1 MKEWAESLMFSTSS
15 SSSSEH
21 EESKGGKGRDPGGRD
36 PLPQGREGTPGTP
49 GGSGEGEEPVLG
61 WSAQLPGWHEVL
73 PAEGLQPEPGADGER
88 RRRSWSP
95 GPPTV
100 PEAAPPGPGPDP
112 SGRSLTWSPPPPSPA
127 PPAPALPHPADR
139 HEL

>member
-1 MKEWAESLMFSTSS
+1 MFSTSSS

-21 EESKGGKGRDPGGRD
+21 EESKGGKGRDPGGRE
-36 PLPQGREGTPGTP
+36 PLLQGREGPP

-61 WSAQLPGWHEVL
+61 RSAQLPGWHEVL
-73 PAEGLQPEPGADGER
+73 PAEGQKLHLQPEPGADGER

-100 PEAAPPGPGPDP
+100 PGAAPPGPGPDP

-127 PPAPALPHPADR
+127 PPAPALPHPVDR